1 MATQV
6 LGFTEMMILIWVSWF
21 VAFGMTIFRGTSQW
35 MLQRRLHV
43 DDYFIFA
50 GLATLTALSAV
61 ITSMLPQFYLSG
73 EYTKAAAKDPLTP
86 LPLPVDEFMA
96 RTVASLKM
104 MFSQMLLF
112 WTTLWAGTI
121 FRVLDISGDIKL
133 TIAVAK
139 FSILFF
145 VRRLI
150 IGLPNYIRAWWV
162 CFTVVLLLYLAC
174 MLSNFLTCTPLEK
187 YWSTTGCSAPED
199 LVRAD
204 ASIKFATSA
213 DVAADIFIMIL
224 PLNLLR
230 KLTTSRTHKLGLVV
244 LFSLGAI
251 IIAFALV
258 RLAQVTKATSDT
270 AKDPTTVANGP
281 VLLSMWSHVESTV
294 SIIVATLPAFRF
306 LLSKNRNATRQA
318 PSKYAVQTIGGSG
331 MSLRSRR
338 WQRGGERL
346 NGGESDGSVLDSETE
361 LRPVRG
367 IHKEVEY
374 VVEPVPGV
382 SASGENKRRTQE
394 LFA

>member
-1 MATQV
+1 MAAPV
-6 LGFTEMMILIWVSWF
+6 LGFTEIMVLIWVLWAA
-21 VAFGMTIFRGTSQW
+21 AFGLTIFRGSFQW
-35 MLQRRLHV
+35 ILQRRLYA

-50 GLATLTALSAV
+50 GLVSLTALSAV
-61 ITSMLPQFYLSG
+61 ITSLLPQFYLAG

-86 LPLPVDEFMA
+86 LPLPIEEFTA
-96 RTVASLKM
+96 RTVTSLKL

-112 WTTLWAGTI
+112 WTTLWA
-121 FRVLDISGDIKL
+121 
-133 TIAVAK
+133 AK

-145 VRRLI
+145 VRRLV
-150 IGLPNYIRAWWV
+150 IGLPNYIRAWWA

-174 MLSNFLTCTPLEK
+174 MLSNFLTCTPLTK
-187 YWSTTGCSAPED
+187 YWSPTGCSAPED

-213 DVAADIFIMIL
+213 DVVSDLLIMIL

-230 KLTTSRTHKLGLVV
+230 KLITSPTHKFGLAV

-258 RLAQVTKATSDT
+258 RLAQVTKATSDS

-281 VLLSMWSHVESTV
+281 VLLSMWSHIESTV

-306 LLSKNRNATRQA
+306 LLGKNRNATKQT
-318 PSKYAVQTIGGSG
+318 PSKYVGQTIGGSG
-331 MSLRSRR
+331 MSAKSRK
-338 WQRGGERL
+338 WQKGALRL
-346 NGGESDGSVLDSETE
+346 NGGESEGSGLGSETE

-367 IHKEVEY
+367 IQKDVEY
-374 VVEPVPGV
+374 TVEEVPGV
-382 SASGENKRRTQE
+382 SVADENRRRTRE
-394 LFA
+394 IFT

>member
-35 MLQRRLHV
+35 MLQRRLHA

-61 ITSMLPQFYLSG
+61 ITSMLPQLYLSG
-73 EYTKAAAKDPLTP
+73 EYTKAAAKEPLTP

-112 WTTLWAGTI
+112 WTTLWA
-121 FRVLDISGDIKL
+121 
-133 TIAVAK
+133 AK

-258 RLAQVTKATSDT
+258 RLVQVTKATSDT

-306 LLSKNRNATRQA
+306 LLSKSRNATRQA
-318 PSKYAVQTIGGSG
+318 PSKYAGQTIGGSG

-382 SASGENKRRTQE
+382 SASGENRRRTQE